1 MTSLIMQMRV
11 KTNFFND
18 IFNQMDKKLGKRT
31 NFFFVFYYRVSYDC
45 SNYLCLKL
53 KAHLQPD
60 HYSVQYS
67 DYQNTRAHNKI
78 RYFQS

>member
-31 NFFFVFYYRVSYDC
+31 KFFLYFIIG
-45 SNYLCLKL
+45 
-53 KAHLQPD
+53 
-60 HYSVQYS
+60 SVMTVVIIYAL
-67 DYQNTRAHNKI
+67 N
-78 RYFQS
+78 